1 MQKLL
6 RLFLFFF
13 IPIGG
18 FAQNDISLSG
28 TVLDINTQ
36 LPIESAT
43 VYFSNVKDSTI
54 IEYTSTDKNG
64 LFKILTRKYE
74 APVLLKINQTG
85 YQNFIE
91 EQTDLSETRDFGK
104 IYLLGNPYSLNEV
117 VIVKDIPIKIK
128 KDTLEYNAASFKV
141 RPDSNLETLLKE
153 MPGFEIDNEGKIT
166 INGKEVNQLLVNG
179 KPFFDKE
186 GTMVLKNL
194 PAEIINKIQVSDFK
208 TKKEELAKQD
218 STSDFSS
225 INITIDEKKNKGMFG
240 KFLGGYGSDD
250 RYESSFIVNFFNN
263 KQKISVLGSSNNINA
278 SGFSMDDVF
287 DNMGGGRN
295 SKTETTALP
304 GKGITQSNI
313 AGISYS
319 DQWNKKM
326 DAVGSYD
333 YKNTTNQNESKSK
346 QVNFLPTGANFTDS
360 QSKTSNENKANKA
373 NFELEYKITPTIR
386 LVITPNINQMQSFNT
401 LISYSKS
408 KNDKEQPINESNTKS
423 NKEIDNLVLGNT
435 INWNKTFSKKHR
447 NLSFVYTN
455 KYTSLDSDGLTISKT
470 IFLQNNRPNI
480 DRNQNILIK
489 NNYNSNSAD
498 IEFTEPIT
506 DSLRV
511 RLGVDFDWI
520 SEISDLKT
528 YDFDASSQSY
538 SDIND
543 LQSNYIN
550 SNRNSIRPKIGLTF
564 EKKRFTINLNSSTS
578 IVDYDIHSLYLNDN
592 IILNQK
598 YMLPFINAQIR
609 YKINRSKFF
618 NLKYDHNTTLP
629 TSVQLIPVANLS
641 NPLVTFIGNPDLN
654 PIGTHS
660 GNISFNNYNFRKR
673 TGYNFYLKT
682 NYFKN
687 EIVAT
692 SVYDPNGKKV
702 SSYINVDNTHSTS
715 IGGSWNQKLKI
726 EAHVFRYGM
735 NLNGNYSYDKGFT
748 NTVLYNAKSV
758 RITPG
763 IYLSYD
769 YGELFTLAPSYK
781 FTYNQTDYE
790 NFSIDSNSNVL
801 HKINLQTT
809 TYWPRNWV
817 WGNDFGYSYN
827 SNISDD
833 FKKDFYLWNTSLSY
847 GFFDRKMI
855 FKIKVYD
862 LLNQNQSATRT
873 ITPTTIRDEENIVL
887 KRYMMFS
894 LSYKLGE
901 FKGLKNQA
909 KKSGRTNQSK
919 LDLE

>member
-13 IPIGG
+13 FSIGG

-28 TVLDINTQ
+28 TILDINTQ

-43 VYFSNVKDSTI
+43 VFFSNVKDSTI

-91 EQTDLSETRDFGK
+91 EHSDLSETRDFGK
-104 IYLLGNPYSLNEV
+104 IYLLGNPYTLNEV

-128 KDTLEYNAASFKV
+128 KDTLEYNGASFKV

-166 INGKEVNQLLVNG
+166 INGKEVNQVLVNG

-333 YKNTTNQNESKSK
+333 YKNTSNQNESKSK
-346 QVNFLPTGANFTDS
+346 QVNFLPTGANYTDS
-360 QSKTSNENKANKA
+360 QSKSSNDNAANKA

-386 LVITPNINQMQSFNT
+386 LVITPNINQTQSFNT
-401 LISYSKS
+401 LISSSKS

-455 KYTSLDSDGLTISKT
+455 KYTSLDSNGLTISKT

-528 YDFDASSQSY
+528 YDFEASSQSY

-578 IVDYDIHSLYLNDN
+578 IVDYDIHSLYLNND
-592 IILNQK
+592 IILSQK
-598 YMLPFINAQIR
+598 YMLPFINSQIR
-609 YKINRSKFF
+609 YRINRSKFF
-618 NLKYDHNTTLP
+618 NLKYDYNMSLP
-629 TSVQLIPVANLS
+629 TPMQLIPVANLS

-715 IGGSWNQKLKI
+715 IGGSWNQKLKK

-887 KRYMMFS
+887 KRYTMFS

-901 FKGLKNQA
+901 FKGKKNQF
-909 KKSGRTNQSK
+909 KKSASINQSK
-919 LDLE
+919 TDVE

>member
-13 IPIGG
+13 ISIGG

-36 LPIESAT
+36 LPIELAT

-54 IEYTSTDKNG
+54 IEFTSTDKNG

-91 EQTDLSETRDFGK
+91 EQTGLNETRDFGK
-104 IYLLGNPYSLNEV
+104 IYLLGNTYSLNEV

-166 INGKEVNQLLVNG
+166 INGKEVNQVLVNG

-313 AGISYS
+313 AGVSYS

-333 YKNTTNQNESKSK
+333 YKNTSNQNESKSK

-360 QSKTSNENKANKA
+360 QSKTSNDNTANKA

-386 LVITPNINQMQSFNT
+386 LVITPNINQTQSFNT
-401 LISYSKS
+401 LISSSKS

-423 NKEIDNLVLGNT
+423 TKEIDNLELGNT

-480 DRNQNILIK
+480 DRNQNILIN

-511 RLGVDFDWI
+511 RLGVDLDWI
-520 SEISDLKT
+520 SEVSDLKT

-578 IVDYDIHSLYLNDN
+578 IVDYDIHSLYFNDD
-592 IILNQK
+592 ISLNQK

-609 YKINRSKFF
+609 YRINRSKFF

-629 TSVQLIPVANLS
+629 TPVQLIPVANLS

-654 PIGTHS
+654 PIETHS

-702 SSYINVDNTHSTS
+702 SSYINVDNTHSIS

-847 GFFDRKMI
+847 GFFDRKMV
-855 FKIKVYD
+855 FKIKIYD

-873 ITPTTIRDEENIVL
+873 ITPTTIRDEENTVL
-887 KRYMMFS
+887 NRYTMFS

-909 KKSGRTNQSK
+909 KKSGRINQSK
-919 LDLE
+919 LDVE